1 MFRIIFPCFATLGL
15 LVAGC
20 ATSSVPTSERRPVA
34 TDRVFA
40 PGLLSPSSERTARFI
55 LVRDRGSAGVL
66 AGVNVFIDGQK
77 IARLA
82 AAETVTIFASPGMHT
97 LAARFSYGP
106 VGPAERAF
114 EADPKK
120 PLTVRVYT
128 EGSSSSL
135 DLRPE
140 TGYSY

>member
-1 MFRIIFPCFATLGL
+1 MYRIFFLCFAASGL
-15 LVAGC
+15 FIAGC
-20 ATSSVPTSERRPVA
+20 ATGPVPTTERRAVA
-34 TDRVFA
+34 ADHVYLPA
-40 PGLLSPSSERTARFI
+40 LLNPSGDRTARFI

-82 AAETVTIFASPGMHT
+82 AAETVTVFATPGKHT
-97 LAARFSYGP
+97 LAARFTYGP
-106 VGPAERAF
+106 IGPVERMF

-128 EGSSSSL
+128 EGNSSSL
-135 DLRPE
+135 DLRLE

>member
-1 MFRIIFPCFATLGL
+1 MFRIVFPCFATLGL
-15 LVAGC
+15 LIAGC
-20 ATSSVPTSERRPVA
+20 ATSSVPTAERRPVPS
-34 TDRVFA
+34 DRIFA
-40 PGLLSPSSERTARFI
+40 PALLNSSGERTACFI
-55 LVRDRGSAGVL
+55 FVRDRGSAGLL

-82 AAETVTIFASPGMHT
+82 AAETVTVFAIPGKHT

-106 VGPAERAF
+106 IGPVEREF
-114 EADPKK
+114 DADTKK
-120 PLTVRVYT
+120 PFTVRVYT
-128 EGSSSSL
+128 EGNSSSL